1 MNRLNRVYKL
11 ALSLS
16 KNIKEVEKLLLKLF
30 HQKSRLEK
38 WDALLIRMNEMEK
51 KQDLCLQTIHE
62 DQQILTQV
70 RENEF
75 FIIISWK

>member
-1 MNRLNRVYKL
+1 MNSLNRVYKL
-11 ALSLS
+11 TLSLS
-16 KNIKEVEKLLLKLF
+16 ENIKEVEKLLLKLF

-38 WDALLIRMNEMEK
+38 WDDLLIRMNEMEK

-70 RENEF
+70 KENVF
-75 FIIISWK
+75 L

>member
-1 MNRLNRVYKL
+1 MNSLNRVYKL
-11 ALSLS
+11 TLSLS
-16 KNIKEVEKLLLKLF
+16 ENIKEVEKLLLKLF
-30 HQKSRLEK
+30 HQKSRFEK

-70 RENEF
+70 KENVF
-75 FIIISWK
+75 L